1 MEFTVID
8 ALITSVIG
16 VGVVMSILA
25 LIAVLIIL
33 SSKAI
38 RAIEAKA
45 KAKAKTD
52 TPVVAPVSTAELSPV
67 SANDREVELINT
79 DEKTAAVI
87 MAIVSQKSGI
97 PVERLSFKSIK
108 LLDNEKKGADAK

>member
-1 MEFTVID
+1 MEFTIID
-8 ALITSVIG
+8 ALVTSVIG
-16 VGVVMSILA
+16 AGVVMSILA

-33 SSKAI
+33 ASKAI

-45 KAKAKTD
+45 VKKADA
-52 TPVVAPVSTAELSPV
+52 PVAAPVAEASPSVVAV
-67 SANDREVELINT
+67 DREVELIGT

-87 MAIVSQKSGI
+87 MAIVSKESGI

-108 LLDNEKKGADAK
+108 LLDSEKKGDEAK